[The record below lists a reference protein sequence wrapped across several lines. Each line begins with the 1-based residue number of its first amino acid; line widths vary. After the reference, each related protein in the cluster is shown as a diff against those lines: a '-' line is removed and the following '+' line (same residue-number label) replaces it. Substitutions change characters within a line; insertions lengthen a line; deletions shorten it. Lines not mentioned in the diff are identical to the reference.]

1 MNSTLPP
8 ELALQASDP
17 LTNPQTLAN
26 LAKTH
31 PTLGGLIAANPN
43 TPMPVLLELWMTHPL
58 ALIENPVL
66 AFQALSSGK
75 TFAELIPLR
84 VKFALYGAIRQAD
97 RLEDLEIYLPDEVRC
112 KWIDLINRQDLAL
125 IEAWLASDSI
135 PAIRLY
141 IAKTIPLALLQA
153 QANDPS
159 IEVRLVLASRAR
171 NCLLPT
177 TEPIIDQLAADP
189 DPTVRTTLAEGTA
202 LTSTAHELL
211 SRDPLFLIKKIL
223 AQTAQS
229 KNNLAESGWRN
240 LYQTEVSLRN
250 ALSKNPS
257 CHPAV
262 LFDLALHE
270 DLKIRVQAWERI
282 NLHYPPLQE
291 SIHQQVENVL
301 VGAQFKKIRWAIA
314 KNPTVRSP
322 IVERLITTG
331 QGVAMALTRNIH
343 LQRYGR
349 ASLLNHPRKKV
360 VLSAA
365 KYLSGTSWKL
375 VHLAIRHPNPIV
387 RAFIADQEGREPAK
401 LRPLLAQD
409 IDESVRMTVA
419 KFILRRRWE
428 TGVYG
433 GAHPLEEQSLQ
444 ILAEDSSQAIRLYLA
459 NHEATPSSVIE
470 TLANSSSIDVLLA
483 IAHQLG
489 TKESLARLSLH
500 PSEKVR
506 LAAVANRRVT
516 SEILSRLVNDS
527 SPKVRRAVASNSST
541 SIDSLISLTSDSVLK
556 VRLAVGANY
565 YITALVLNHLVKD
578 SSEKV
583 RLAVASHSSTAE
595 GSLLTLASDT
605 ALAVRLAVIANHHT
619 TALIL
624 NHLAKDSSEKV
635 RLAVASHSSTA
646 EGSLLTLAS
655 DTALAVR
662 LAVIANHH
670 TTALILNHLAKDSSE
685 KVRLAVAS
693 HRSTAKGSLLTL
705 ASDAALA
712 VRLAVIANHHT
723 TAAIFDHLANDPST
737 ELRVRLAEHKAE
749 RLGHSHLT
757 ILTIDPQE
765 SVRLAVANNQHTSE
779 DSLLILASDSSIAV
793 RLAVIENGSI
803 TTAIRLHLT
812 QDPAL
817 EVRRQLATYD
827 RYYTDPQIAHLINL
841 AEDPEASVR
850 LAVAKHQHTSEKILL
865 LLASDSSV
873 PVRLAVIA
881 HKNTTKAIRIHLTK
895 DPDIAVRLRL
905 AEFGRDYDRYTRSQT
920 EHASYLINLSADP
933 EESVRLAILANDWIP
948 PDVITQLITDP
959 SETVRL
965 ALIQTKKFRDEDFLI
980 LLNETQPTVQAALIH
995 LDIPNTAGACF
1006 PFALKEP
1013 GFNPNTSC
1021 TTDFLD
1027 ALQISTN
1034 PYHRAMVAA
1043 CERAGVKRLRSLI
1056 NDPHWFV
1063 LGKLHKHAPT
1073 IFTETPS
1080 SDPSDPSNTPPPP

>member
-1 MNSTLPP
+1 MKSNPPLPP

-17 LTNPQTLAN
+17 LTTPQTLAD

-31 PTLGGLIAANPN
+31 PNLGALLAANPN
-43 TPMPVLLELWMTHPL
+43 TPMPVLLDLWMTHPL
-58 ALIENPVL
+58 ALIENPIL
-66 AFQALSSGK
+66 AFQSLSSGK

-97 RLEDLEIYLPDEVRC
+97 RLADLEIYLPDEVRC
-112 KWIDLINRQDLAL
+112 TWIHLMNRQDLTL

-153 QANDPS
+153 QANDPLTE
-159 IEVRLVLASRAR
+159 IRLVLASRAR

-189 DPTVRTTLAEGTA
+189 DPTVRTTLAAGTA

-211 SRDPLFLIKKIL
+211 SQDPLFLIKKIL

-229 KNNLAESGWRN
+229 KSDLAESGWRN

-250 ALSKNPS
+250 DLSKNPS
-257 CHPAV
+257 CHSAV
-262 LFDLALHE
+262 LLDLALDE

-282 NLHYPPLQE
+282 NLHYAPLQE

-301 VGAQFKKIRWAIA
+301 VGAHFKKIRWAIA

-322 IVERLITTG
+322 IVERLISTG

-444 ILAEDSSQAIRLYLA
+444 ILAQDASQAIRLYLA
-459 NHEATPSSVIE
+459 NHKATPSSVIE
-470 TLANSSSIDVLLA
+470 TLANGSSIDVLLA

-489 TKESLARLSLH
+489 TKESLARLALH

-506 LAAVANRRVT
+506 LAAVANHRVT

-527 SPKVRRAVASNSST
+527 SQ
-541 SIDSLISLTSDSVLK
+541 
-556 VRLAVGANY
+556 
-565 YITALVLNHLVKD
+565 
-578 SSEKV
+578 KV
-583 RLAVASHSSTAE
+583 RLAVASHNSTAE

-605 ALAVRLAVIANHHT
+605 ALTVRLAVIANRNI
-619 TALIL
+619 TALVL
-624 NHLAKDSSEKV
+624 THLANDSSEKV
-635 RLAVASHSSTA
+635 RLTVASHRSTA

-655 DTALAVR
+655 DTALTVR

-670 TTALILNHLAKDSSE
+670 TTAS
-685 KVRLAVAS
+685 
-693 HRSTAKGSLLTL
+693 
-705 ASDAALA
+705 
-712 VRLAVIANHHT
+712 
-723 TAAIFDHLANDPST
+723 IFDHLANDPST
-737 ELRVRLAEHKAE
+737 ELRIRLAEHKAQS
-749 RLGHSHLT
+749 LGHSHLT
-757 ILTIDPQE
+757 ILTSDPQE

-779 DSLLILASDSSIAV
+779 DSLLVLASDNSMAV
-793 RLAVIENGSI
+793 RLAVIENQSI

-817 EVRRQLATYD
+817 QVRRHLATYE
-827 RYYTDPQIAHLINL
+827 RYYTGGPEIAHLINL
-841 AEDPEASVR
+841 AKDPEESVR
-850 LAVAKHQHTSEKILL
+850 LAVAQNNYTSEKILL

-873 PVRLAVIA
+873 TVRLAVIA
-881 HKNTTKAIRIHLTK
+881 HKNTTKAIRIHLTQ

-905 AEFGRDYDRYTRSQT
+905 ADFRRDDYGYNRNQIEY
-920 EHASYLINLSADP
+920 ASYLINLSADP
-933 EESVRLAILANDWIP
+933 EESVRLAILANYWIP

-965 ALIQTKKFRDEDFLI
+965 ALIKTKKFRDEDFLI
-980 LLNETQPTVQAALIH
+980 FLNETQPTVQAALIH

-1080 SDPSDPSNTPPPP
+1080 SDPSNPSNTPPPP

>member
-1 MNSTLPP
+1 MNSNPPPAP

-17 LTNPQTLAN
+17 LTNPQTLAD

-31 PTLGGLIAANPN
+31 PTLGGLLAANPN
-43 TPMPVLLELWMTHPL
+43 TPMPVLLDLWMTHPL
-58 ALIENPVL
+58 ALIENPIL

-84 VKFALYGAIRQAD
+84 LKFVLYGAIRQAD
-97 RLEDLEIYLPDEVRC
+97 RLADLEIYLPDEVRC
-112 KWIDLINRQDLAL
+112 KWIHLTNRQDLAL

-141 IAKTIPLALLQA
+141 IAKTIPLALLHA

-211 SRDPLFLIKKIL
+211 SQDPLFLIKKIL

-229 KNNLAESGWRN
+229 KSNLAESGWRN

-250 ALSKNPS
+250 DLSKNPS
-257 CHPAV
+257 CHSAV

-270 DLKIRVQAWERI
+270 DLKIRAQAWERI
-282 NLHYPPLQE
+282 NLHYPPLEE

-331 QGVAMALTRNIH
+331 QGVAMVLTRNIH

-419 KFILRRRWE
+419 KFILRRRRE

-444 ILAEDSSQAIRLYLA
+444 ILAQDSSEAIRLYLA
-459 NHEATPSSVIE
+459 THEATPSSVIE
-470 TLANSSSIDVLLA
+470 TLANNSSIAVLLA

-516 SEILSRLVNDS
+516 SEILSSLVTDS
-527 SPKVRRAVASNSST
+527 SP
-541 SIDSLISLTSDSVLK
+541 
-556 VRLAVGANY
+556 
-565 YITALVLNHLVKD
+565 
-578 SSEKV
+578 
-583 RLAVASHSSTAE
+583 
-595 GSLLTLASDT
+595 
-605 ALAVRLAVIANHHT
+605 
-619 TALIL
+619 
-624 NHLAKDSSEKV
+624 
-635 RLAVASHSSTA
+635 
-646 EGSLLTLAS
+646 
-655 DTALAVR
+655 
-662 LAVIANHH
+662 
-670 TTALILNHLAKDSSE
+670 

-712 VRLAVIANHHT
+712 VRLAVIANQHITALVLNHLVNDSSEKVRLAVASHRSTAEDSLLTLASDAALAVRLAVIANHRT
-723 TAAIFDHLANDPST
+723 TSTIFDHLANDPST
-737 ELRVRLAEHKAE
+737 ELRIRLAEHKAE

-757 ILTIDPQE
+757 ILTSDPQE
-765 SVRLAVANNQHTSE
+765 SVRLAVANNPHTSE
-779 DSLLILASDSSIAV
+779 DSLLVLASDSSMAV
-793 RLAVIENGSI
+793 RLAVIENQRI

-817 EVRRQLATYD
+817 EVRLRLATYE
-827 RYYTDPQIAHLINL
+827 RYYTGGPQIAHLINL
-841 AEDPEASVR
+841 AKDPEASVR
-850 LAVAKHQHTSEKILL
+850 LAVAKHQHTSEATLL

-905 AEFGRDYDRYTRSQT
+905 AEVGRDYDRYTRSQI

-948 PDVITQLITDP
+948 PDVVTQLITDP

-965 ALIQTKKFRDEDFLI
+965 ALIKTKKFRDEDFRI

-1027 ALQISTN
+1027 VLQISTD

-1073 IFTETPS
+1073 IFTDSPS
-1080 SDPSDPSNTPPPP
+1080 SDPSDPSNPPPTP

>member
-31 PTLGGLIAANPN
+31 PTLGGLLAANPN

-141 IAKTIPLALLQA
+141 IAKIIPLALLQA

-189 DPTVRTTLAEGTA
+189 DPTVRTILAEGTA

-240 LYQTEVSLRN
+240 LYQAEVSLRN

-257 CHPAV
+257 CHSAV
-262 LFDLALHE
+262 LLDLALHE
-270 DLKIRVQAWERI
+270 DLKIRAQAWERI

-331 QGVAMALTRNIH
+331 QGVSLVLTRNIH

-635 RLAVASHSSTA
+635 RLAVASH
-646 EGSLLTLAS
+646 
-655 DTALAVR
+655 
-662 LAVIANHH
+662 
-670 TTALILNHLAKDSSE
+670 
-685 KVRLAVAS
+685 
-693 HRSTAKGSLLTL
+693 RSTAKGSLLTL

-779 DSLLILASDSSIAV
+779 SSLLILASDNSMAV
-793 RLAVIENGSI
+793 RLAVIENQSI

-850 LAVAKHQHTSEKILL
+850 LAVAEHRHTSEKILL

>member
-1 MNSTLPP
+1 M
-8 ELALQASDP
+8 
-17 LTNPQTLAN
+17 
-26 LAKTH
+26 
-31 PTLGGLIAANPN
+31 
-43 TPMPVLLELWMTHPL
+43 
-58 ALIENPVL
+58 
-66 AFQALSSGK
+66 
-75 TFAELIPLR
+75 
-84 VKFALYGAIRQAD
+84 
-97 RLEDLEIYLPDEVRC
+97 
-112 KWIDLINRQDLAL
+112 
-125 IEAWLASDSI
+125 
-135 PAIRLY
+135 
-141 IAKTIPLALLQA
+141 
-153 QANDPS
+153 
-159 IEVRLVLASRAR
+159 
-171 NCLLPT
+171 
-177 TEPIIDQLAADP
+177 
-189 DPTVRTTLAEGTA
+189 
-202 LTSTAHELL
+202 
-211 SRDPLFLIKKIL
+211 
-223 AQTAQS
+223 
-229 KNNLAESGWRN
+229 
-240 LYQTEVSLRN
+240 
-250 ALSKNPS
+250 
-257 CHPAV
+257 
-262 LFDLALHE
+262 
-270 DLKIRVQAWERI
+270 
-282 NLHYPPLQE
+282 
-291 SIHQQVENVL
+291 
-301 VGAQFKKIRWAIA
+301 
-314 KNPTVRSP
+314 
-322 IVERLITTG
+322 
-331 QGVAMALTRNIH
+331 
-343 LQRYGR
+343 
-349 ASLLNHPRKKV
+349 
-360 VLSAA
+360 
-365 KYLSGTSWKL
+365 
-375 VHLAIRHPNPIV
+375 
-387 RAFIADQEGREPAK
+387 
-401 LRPLLAQD
+401 
-409 IDESVRMTVA
+409 
-419 KFILRRRWE
+419 
-428 TGVYG
+428 
-433 GAHPLEEQSLQ
+433 
-444 ILAEDSSQAIRLYLA
+444 
-459 NHEATPSSVIE
+459 
-470 TLANSSSIDVLLA
+470 
-483 IAHQLG
+483 
-489 TKESLARLSLH
+489 
-500 PSEKVR
+500 
-506 LAAVANRRVT
+506 
-516 SEILSRLVNDS
+516 
-527 SPKVRRAVASNSST
+527 
-541 SIDSLISLTSDSVLK
+541 
-556 VRLAVGANY
+556 
-565 YITALVLNHLVKD
+565 
-578 SSEKV
+578 
-583 RLAVASHSSTAE
+583 
-595 GSLLTLASDT
+595 
-605 ALAVRLAVIANHHT
+605 
-619 TALIL
+619 
-624 NHLAKDSSEKV
+624 
-635 RLAVASHSSTA
+635 
-646 EGSLLTLAS
+646 
-655 DTALAVR
+655 
-662 LAVIANHH
+662 
-670 TTALILNHLAKDSSE
+670 
-685 KVRLAVAS
+685 AS

-779 DSLLILASDSSIAV
+779 SSLLILASDNSMAV
-793 RLAVIENGSI
+793 RLAVIENQSI

-850 LAVAKHQHTSEKILL
+850 LAVAKHRHTSEKILL

-873 PVRLAVIA
+873 AVRLAVIA

>member
-159 IEVRLVLASRAR
+159 TEVRLVLATRAR

-189 DPTVRTTLAEGTA
+189 DPTVRTALAEGTA

-240 LYQTEVSLRN
+240 LYQAEVSLRN

-257 CHPAV
+257 CHSAV
-262 LFDLALHE
+262 LLDLALHE

-470 TLANSSSIDVLLA
+470 TLANSSSIAVLLA
-483 IAHQLG
+483 IAHQLR

-619 TALIL
+619 TA
-624 NHLAKDSSEKV
+624 
-635 RLAVASHSSTA
+635 
-646 EGSLLTLAS
+646 
-655 DTALAVR
+655 
-662 LAVIANHH
+662 
-670 TTALILNHLAKDSSE
+670 
-685 KVRLAVAS
+685 
-693 HRSTAKGSLLTL
+693 
-705 ASDAALA
+705 
-712 VRLAVIANHHT
+712 
-723 TAAIFDHLANDPST
+723 AIFDHLANDPST

-779 DSLLILASDSSIAV
+779 SSLLILASDNSMAV
-793 RLAVIENGSI
+793 RLAVIENQSI

-850 LAVAKHQHTSEKILL
+850 LAVAKHRHTSEKILL

>member
-31 PTLGGLIAANPN
+31 PTLGGLLAANPN
-43 TPMPVLLELWMTHPL
+43 TPMPLLLELWMTHPL

-240 LYQTEVSLRN
+240 LYQAEVSLRN

-419 KFILRRRWE
+419 KFILRRRRE

-489 TKESLARLSLH
+489 TKESLARLALH

-506 LAAVANRRVT
+506 LAAVANLSVT
-516 SEILSRLVNDS
+516 SEILSSLVNDS

-556 VRLAVGANY
+556 VRLAVVANY
-565 YITALVLNHLVKD
+565 YITALVLNHLVND

-605 ALAVRLAVIANHHT
+605 ALTIRLAVIANHHT
-619 TALIL
+619 TARIL
-624 NHLAKDSSEKV
+624 NHLAKDSSV
-635 RLAVASHSSTA
+635 
-646 EGSLLTLAS
+646 
-655 DTALAVR
+655 
-662 LAVIANHH
+662 
-670 TTALILNHLAKDSSE
+670 

-737 ELRVRLAEHKAE
+737 ELRIRLAEHKAE

-757 ILTIDPQE
+757 ILTSDPQE
-765 SVRLAVANNQHTSE
+765 SVRLAVANNPRTSE
-779 DSLLILASDSSIAV
+779 DSLLVLASDSSIAV
-793 RLAVIENGSI
+793 RLAVIENQSI

-817 EVRRQLATYD
+817 DVRRHLATYD
-827 RYYTDPQIAHLINL
+827 RYYTGGPEIAHLINL
-841 AEDPEASVR
+841 AEDPEESVR

-881 HKNTTKAIRIHLTK
+881 HKNTTKAIRIHLTQ

-905 AEFGRDYDRYTRSQT
+905 AEFRRDVYGYNRNQIEY
-920 EHASYLINLSADP
+920 ASYLINLSADP
-933 EESVRLAILANDWIP
+933 EESVRLAILANYWIP

-980 LLNETQPTVQAALIH
+980 FLNETQPTVQAALIH

-1013 GFNPNTSC
+1013 GFDPNTRC